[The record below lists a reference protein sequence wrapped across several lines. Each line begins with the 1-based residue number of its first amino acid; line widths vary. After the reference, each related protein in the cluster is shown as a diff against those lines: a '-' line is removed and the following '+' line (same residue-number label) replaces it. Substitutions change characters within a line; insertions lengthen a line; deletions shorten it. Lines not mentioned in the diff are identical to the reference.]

1 MGATPVRPFIESEE
15 DHERI
20 DVASGPVTATEGC
33 ARDQA
38 RQVPVNSFQRTTT
51 NQLTNPWSAA
61 GRPRSTIHRSI
72 DTGHIL
78 GCSPEPR

>member
-1 MGATPVRPFIESEE
+1 MQPFIEPEE
-15 DHERI
+15 DHERV
-20 DVASGPVTATEGC
+20 DVAPGTVTATGGC
-33 ARDQA
+33 SRDKA
-38 RQVPVNSFQRTTT
+38 RQVPVNSFQRTTPK
-51 NQLTNPWSAA
+51 QLTNPWSAA